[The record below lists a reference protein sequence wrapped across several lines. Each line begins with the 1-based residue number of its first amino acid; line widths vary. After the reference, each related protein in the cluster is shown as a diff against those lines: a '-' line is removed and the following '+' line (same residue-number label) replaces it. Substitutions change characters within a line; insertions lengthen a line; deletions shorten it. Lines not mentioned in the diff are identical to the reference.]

1 MGDTAAAMIWL
12 VIMLPCLV
20 LVAVLLTN
28 ETRPKKNIVLG
39 VTLPLPAQRD
49 GRVAE
54 IARRFRRSVWICCG
68 VSSAALSAL
77 ALLDMGEFMMWS
89 IALLML
95 AILAPYVLYVRA
107 NRALAALKRAEGWS
121 VPYAGAVVVDL
132 KAAAGTQSAL
142 RRRAFLPPV
151 LLALVPLVIALL
163 SGDEGTRWGAAIMF
177 GATAFVCLLCMLLY
191 PLILR
196 QRGDVAGADS
206 DINAALT
213 RVRRYNYGKML
224 LITSYL
230 TAVFML
236 GYWLLQESALWT
248 TALTVVYIAAL
259 TGFCLTTELTVR
271 RVQEKLTADEP
282 GCVDEDEL
290 WLWGMFYNNPGDRH
304 IFVND
309 RTGSGMGVNL
319 GRPAG
324 RVIIAVTAALLAGLV
339 VVCAVLALGYS
350 SPFEAGIEDD
360 TLYFSHGTERYELA
374 LGDISSLELLD
385 ELPRARRIAGTGL
398 PKLVEGRFSV
408 EGYENARIS
417 LNPEQPPFIA
427 VRTEDM
433 SRIFALN
440 SPEETEAFYLA
451 LRDALAAASCSP

>member
-1 MGDTAAAMIWL
+1 MK
-12 VIMLPCLV
+12 PC
-20 LVAVLLTN
+20 
-28 ETRPKKNIVLG
+28 G
-39 VTLPLPAQRD
+39 
-49 GRVAE
+49 
-54 IARRFRRSVWICCG
+54 
-68 VSSAALSAL
+68 
-77 ALLDMGEFMMWS
+77 LDQ
-89 IALLML
+89 
-95 AILAPYVLYVRA
+95 Y
-107 NRALAALKRAEGWS
+107 
-121 VPYAGAVVVDL
+121 
-132 KAAAGTQSAL
+132 
-142 RRRAFLPPV
+142 
-151 LLALVPLVIALL
+151 
-163 SGDEGTRWGAAIMF
+163 SGK
-177 GATAFVCLLCMLLY
+177 
-191 PLILR
+191 
-196 QRGDVAGADS
+196 
-206 DINAALT
+206 NAALT

-304 IFVND
+304 LFIND
-309 RTGSGMGVNL
+309 RTGSGMGVNI

-324 RVIIAVTAALLAGLV
+324 RVIIAVTAALLVGLV
-339 VVCAVLALGYS
+339 VVCAALALGYS
-350 SPFEAGIEDD
+350 SPFEAGIEGD
-360 TLYFSHGTERYELA
+360 TLCFSHGTERYEIA

-398 PKLVEGRFSV
+398 PNLVEGRFSV